1 MSIIDK
7 IGMKSI
13 KIVLAVIV
21 SLLIGNLFKFESPYL
36 TAINAMIATQSTIY
50 RSVSFG
56 KDRVL
61 GTVIGSLIG
70 IIIVTF
76 KLNNFIIISIGV
88 FIIIYACN
96 LLNIKSIIVIAVT
109 VCLSIVIFPA
119 PNYNAINQ
127 TISTIMGV
135 LIAIIVNLLLS
146 PFEIISS
153 LHKSYY
159 DIKENIF
166 SLYSKIFTAATNENI
181 DLQAFNSKI
190 MNFKALVEAYNKEYF
205 KIQDKEIKFQQI
217 ETLFKNIDG
226 ISFFIAETIELR
238 KSNLDDLNVS
248 RINKL
253 LHLDLKAFDKVKS
266 QNNSLFNFHVD
277 KLLNYLEIIESCQ

>member
-166 SLYSKIFTAATNENI
+166 SLYSKIFTINGTIE
-181 DLQAFNSKI
+181 LQDFNSKV
-190 MNFKALVEAYNKEYF
+190 MTFKSLVKAYNNEYF
-205 KIQDKEIKFQQI
+205 KIQDKELKFQKI
-217 ETLFKNIDG
+217 ETLFKSVDG
-226 ISFFIAETIELR
+226 ISFFIAEIIKLR
-238 KSNLDDLNVS
+238 ETNLNDVNVS

-253 LHLDLKAFDKVKS
+253 LYLDIKALDYKES
-266 QNNSLFNFHVD
+266 EYDNLFNFHVD
-277 KLLNYLEIIESCQ
+277 KLLDYLEIIENV